1 MIERGVILT
10 DNNHTIDLDAFFP
23 SLSEPTHP
31 LNSIKRNG
39 TLGAERL
46 PLDRQPLQ
54 SDSGMLPQ
62 DLLCDQLL
70 SEEFSLEAMEEQ
82 LIRTAMDRVE
92 GNVSKAARLLGMTRP
107 QLAYRLKKLDSD

>member
-1 MIERGVILT
+1 
-10 DNNHTIDLDAFFP
+10 
-23 SLSEPTHP
+23 
-31 LNSIKRNG
+31 
-39 TLGAERL
+39 
-46 PLDRQPLQ
+46 
-54 SDSGMLPQ
+54 MLPQ